1 MISNIIIL
9 ISIVLFILYVLDIK
23 RNRINTKSMVL
34 VGLTCAISY
43 VLYMIPFIKYP
54 QGGGVTLLSFMPVML
69 LSILCGRQSGLTA
82 GLIFGLLKVLNGA
95 FIVHPAQFL
104 LDFIFATMA
113 LGLAGTFGNNK
124 KSKIVLGCLLAVTI
138 SVAISVLSGVVYFGQ
153 YAPPGM
159 NLLIYSLIYNVSSAG
174 VEGLIVTIV
183 ISILPLNRF
192 NKTINKKDLFVNDT
206 NIL

>member
-9 ISIVLFILYVLDIK
+9 VSVVLFGLYLVDIK
-23 RNRINTKSMVL
+23 RNKLDTKSMVL
-34 VGLTCAISY
+34 VGVTCAISY

-54 QGGGVTLLSFMPVML
+54 QGGGITLLSFMPVML

-82 GLIFGLLKVLNGA
+82 GLIFGFLKLLNGA

-124 KSKIVLGCLLAVTI
+124 KSKVILGCLLAVII

-159 NLLIYSLIYNVSSAG
+159 NLLVYSLIYNVSSAG
-174 VEGLIVTIV
+174 VEGIIVTFV
-183 ISILPLNRF
+183 IGILPLNRL
-192 NKTINKKDLFVNDT
+192 NRTINKQDLYF
-206 NIL
+206 